1 MERFARSFGDLT
13 VQQIGVVVIGR
24 NEGDRLR
31 ECLESLSGS
40 RPRVVY
46 VDSGSTDDSVD
57 LAQRMGAEVVALDP
71 RIPFTAARARN
82 EGFLRLMQLHPG
94 VEYVQF
100 VDGDCRVAGGWIES
114 AFNAMQQNSHAAVI
128 CGRRRE
134 RYPEQSIYNLL
145 CDLEWNTP
153 AGVADECGGDAL
165 VRVAAF
171 REAGGYDPR
180 VIAGE
185 DSEMCMRLRLRDW
198 FIVRIDA
205 EMAMHDAA
213 ILRFGQW
220 WKRTVRSGHALAQR
234 AALHGGSPLRDGV
247 QQRRSTL
254 VWAAAVPLTWAALL
268 TQSLTWPNL
277 LLCGYVVLAT
287 KIFRYRRRRG
297 DLRRDAAA
305 YAMFT
310 TLGKFAQLQ
319 GLLIYY
325 RNRLR
330 GQGTTIIEYKSP
342 GGATV
347 PTAELSRGCA

>member
-1 MERFARSFGDLT
+1 M
-13 VQQIGVVVIGR
+13 QQIGVVVIGR

-31 ECLESLSGS
+31 ECLESLSSS

-46 VDSGSTDDSVD
+46 VDSGSTDGSVD
-57 LAQRMGAEVVALDP
+57 LARRMGAEVVALD
-71 RIPFTAARARN
+71 ILLPFTAARARN
-82 EGFLRLMQLHPG
+82 EGFERLMELNPDLD
-94 VEYVQF
+94 YVQF
-100 VDGDCRVAGGWIES
+100 VDGDCRVAEGWLES
-114 AFNAMQQNSHAAVI
+114 ALDAAEKNPKAAAI

-134 RYPEQSIYNLL
+134 RYPDRSIYNLL
-145 CDLEWNTP
+145 CDLEWNTA

-171 REAGGYDPR
+171 REVGGYNPR

-198 FIVRIDA
+198 LIIRIDA
-205 EMAMHDAA
+205 EMALHDAA

-234 AALHGGSPLRDGV
+234 AALHGGSPLRDGI

-254 VWAAAVPLTWAALL
+254 VWGAAVPLTWAALL

-277 LLCGYVVLAT
+277 LLGGYFVLAA

-297 DLRRDAAA
+297 DPRRAAAA
-305 YAMFT
+305 YAVFT

-330 GQGTTIIEYKSP
+330 GQGTSIIEYKSP